1 MLKAVITSK
10 SLISAGLD
18 INRVLR
24 FGVFFFFYDKIL
36 QIYRQIESGYFT
48 NTVCQKTDK
57 FQKSGER
64 GVTRPLTP
72 PPSHTHTFA
81 PAWHPLGFNSIG
93 LTGLTPISFIYIDT
107 AIGFIFHR
115 KRNRIVFHK
124 LTAN

>member
-24 FGVFFFFYDKIL
+24 FGIFFFYDKIL
-36 QIYRQIESGYFT
+36 QIYRQIEPGYFT

-72 PPSHTHTFA
+72 PPLPPVTHTHIRPRLA
-81 PAWHPLGFNSIG
+81 RPWL
-93 LTGLTPISFIYIDT
+93 
-107 AIGFIFHR
+107 
-115 KRNRIVFHK
+115 
-124 LTAN
+124 